1 MYKVSTDAEK
11 VLLSPSRTLRP
22 YGNVGDYLLNDL
34 NIIDFA
40 IEKVLSTNGL
50 PGIGGAIASKLE
62 LTLVKEAEAP
72 LMSNKPINMGVEVL
86 VNDIYERIPLGTFL
100 PSIDSI
106 KKTEQT
112 LKVECFDRMTSF
124 EKVNYTSRLTY
135 PAYIKDMCVELQ
147 EVFGVPIANVEA
159 IPTDAKYLST
169 PVLSIRSVLGE
180 IAELLGANAVIN
192 RFDEVEFVTLA
203 STPALTITADNYIDL
218 IFSSDDG
225 VKLSKLS
232 VTGKLLADKLT
243 VPVSKKGE
251 EIDGVELTFTNDSI
265 ETEEDLQRIYD
276 VFMPITYMPYEMKL
290 QGLPHVDVG
299 DKITVIDKN
308 DKKNEIIV
316 VTHKLQFNGGLTSE
330 WSSEAP
336 DGLIVETGSTGS
348 TAITDKIDSIQDNS
362 ESVVYF
368 ENRKTINIRNTLSE
382 VAKLAIALTGN
393 TEAIMHFT
401 ALVESSGNATL
412 FFELDNNN
420 FLYPFKPAQTVI
432 PGLNMVNFTLP
443 LMNLDTSTNNILSIK
458 VKSDSDVQVLSIG
471 QKNAQII
478 VRGRNI
484 LDGASKLPFTGGAVD
499 EVISVEAVRDAV
511 QIAISV
517 DTKIVIANPFEIRAS
532 IKEIMKIQPTLAI

>member
-100 PSIDSI
+100 PSVDSI

-112 LKVECFDRMTSF
+112 IKAECFDRMTSF

-135 PAYIKDMCVELQ
+135 PAYVKDMCIELQ
-147 EVFGVPIANVEA
+147 KDFGVPIANLED
-159 IPTDAKYLST
+159 IPPDVVYYST

-192 RFDEVEFVTLA
+192 RNDEVEFVTLS

-218 IFSSDDG
+218 VYNSDDK

-232 VTGKLLADKLT
+232 VTGALLD
-243 VPVSKKGE
+243 SKITIPKVKE
-251 EIDGVELTFTNDSI
+251 EDPDAIELTFTNDSI
-265 ETEEDLQRIYD
+265 ETVKDLQRIYD
-276 VFMPITYMPYEMKL
+276 VFMPISYTPYEMKL

-348 TAITDKIDSIQDNS
+348 TAITDKLDSIQDSS

-382 VAKLAIALTGN
+382 VAKLAISLTGN

-432 PGLNMVNFTLP
+432 PGLNMVNFTIP

-499 EVISVEAVRDAV
+499 EVISIEAVREAV

-517 DTKIVIANPFEIRAS
+517 DTKIVFDNPFEIKVVINETMQIEHS
-532 IKEIMKIQPTLAI
+532 ILAL